1 MKTAARITVTGLVQG
16 VGYRWFVYKRASELD
31 LKGLVRNQDDGSVY
45 VEVEGDKTL
54 IEVLIEKL
62 KKGPTFSRVTDVHTI
77 WDENQNQFSNFYI
90 AD

>member
-1 MKTAARITVTGLVQG
+1 MKSAARITVTGLVQG

-54 IEVLIEKL
+54 IEALIEKL
-62 KKGPTFSRVTDVHTI
+62 KKGPTFSRVTDVRTT
-77 WDENQNQFSNFYI
+77 WEESKNQFSNFYI